1 MAIQKNYA
9 PFSIGVTEAR
19 SELMK
24 VIEASNNQTIALMH
38 QNKIKAYIV
47 PVSLYEDMI
56 DALEESKSKK

>member
-19 SELMK
+19 SELTK
-24 VIEASNNQTIALMH
+24 AIEEANNQPIALMY

-47 PVSLYEDMI
+47 PASLYENMVDE
-56 DALEESKSKK
+56 LERRKS